1 SRFIE
6 EPERPFHSNE
16 ACNGQPPPLACREI
30 GCGQGGDAG
39 EAGGRK
45 RWRHGGLAAQ
55 ELHPEGEIFAHCER
69 RFQGVLMAEVVR
81 LFGEGEAGTAA
92 TKGERAAGWPHQP
105 GDKAKQRGLAR
116 PIGAG
121 DDEGLARAEPEAHAR
136 KHLPAAPAAR
146 EIGRFK
152 PHQIPSP
159 PPAGP
164 VPTCPAQGARA
175 TRRGPSEAR
184 HFLSML
190 LMGVD
195 CLEPRKKRPYKP
207 LRNRVNPP
215 TTARRLRP
223 ATLGEPGNILPL
235 RRAPPV
241 GWDRT

>member
-1 SRFIE
+1 RRMGAGE
-6 EPERPFHSNE
+6 DEAPARAGPEAPAEN
-16 ACNGQPPPLACREI
+16 PPP
-30 GCGQGGDAG
+30 
-39 EAGGRK
+39 
-45 RWRHGGLAAQ
+45 AA
-55 ELHPEGEIFAHCER
+55 R
-69 RFQGVLMAEVVR
+69 
-81 LFGEGEAGTAA
+81 
-92 TKGERAAGWPHQP
+92 
-105 GDKAKQRGLAR
+105 
-116 PIGAG
+116 
-121 DDEGLARAEPEAHAR
+121 
-136 KHLPAAPAAR
+136 AAR

-223 ATLGEPGNILPL
+223 ATLGETGN
-235 RRAPPV
+235 
-241 GWDRT
+241 